1 MKNILIILAFLIIS
15 PIMIRGVVATLS
27 DNPDATPYE
36 VTTQTDI
43 DATEYRD
50 AFVAGCQEA
59 DGMTEAICSCMHDR
73 LVATYGQQYLLD
85 NASRWSNGDVSDAE
99 FEVIKP
105 CASV

>member
-1 MKNILIILAFLIIS
+1 MKNILIILAFLLIS
-15 PIMIRGVVATLS
+15 PIMIRGIVGTIS
-27 DNPDATPYE
+27 S
-36 VTTQTDI
+36 TQTDTSQPVVQP
-43 DATEYRD
+43 TEYRD

-59 DGMTEAICSCMHDR
+59 EGMTEAICSCMHDR

-85 NASRWSNGDVSDAE
+85 NASRWSNGDVSDEE